1 MKSTNLIEQ
10 SANVLSVILEKL
22 NELVK
27 QLNYDVKR
35 PREMKEDIEIKC

>member
-22 NELVK
+22 SELVK